1 MFHSKSD
8 RTLSNSSIESQPGEF
23 DAFISYETSINDE
36 IQRLSSM
43 LKDGLNLNVFL
54 TLPDID
60 MSMSKM
66 YKKLMRKLMQ
76 SKMFICCVTKNY
88 VISAKCKDELI
99 IAYTS
104 MIPVLVILFEEVQYK
119 ELEFINNMSKD
130 FEKIHAYHFYNSKGP
145 WHKPF
150 MNQIT
155 IFMELITG
163 RQLGNNDINNLLLNR
178 NANIDIIN
186 VENEINIYNEDLPVE
201 DTVDSSIINFE
212 KPSQSIDDINYEKIF
227 LNPSILKLTY
237 NNSLVQ
243 FAFGFNRIVFLE
255 SRDRFLITSSY
266 FKSVISIDKSGRWIE
281 KRNPCGLMKQ
291 PFAICLDKLNNIYIG
306 DNQLKCIFVFN
317 QFFKHLN
324 TIGEIHNGIYDM
336 VIDDYKGILYAT
348 ILYDSIVIAIDIKK
362 SVVVNTIH
370 VSAPLFVSLLNTSII
385 ILNINDTIYI
395 VNEKTF
401 KVRFKFQINKTNNLC
416 ALYTLRERNV
426 IFLIGNEIL
435 KDMKKSKNVYL
446 CVIKLENNR
455 TPCTRK
461 IYLEAEH
468 VNDMV
473 LTKNLLTCV
482 SDTHVAVFN
491 YKDIEGLLKWSV

>member
-1 MFHSKSD
+1 MFDKL
-8 RTLSNSSIESQPGEF
+8 LSNEIKINEF
-23 DAFISYETSINDE
+23 DAFLSYENSINDN
-36 IQRLSSM
+36 INSLSSI
-43 LKDGLNLNVFL
+43 LKEDLSLNVIL
-54 TLPDID
+54 TLSDIGF
-60 MSMSKM
+60 SMSKE
-66 YKKLMRKLMQ
+66 YKKSIRKLLQ
-76 SKMFICCVTKNY
+76 SKMFICCVDKSY

-104 MIPVLVILFEEVQYK
+104 MIPVLVILFQEMQFK
-119 ELEFINNMSKD
+119 ELEFINNMAKD
-130 FEKIHAYHFYNSKGP
+130 YEKIYAYKYFHAKDP
-145 WHKPF
+145 WHGPLISIIASSIEKIIGG
-150 MNQIT
+150 NLKIT
-155 IFMELITG
+155 KLIDSNTD
-163 RQLGNNDINNLLLNR
+163 NKNHHEYP
-178 NANIDIIN
+178 
-186 VENEINIYNEDLPVE
+186 ENENFIGE
-201 DTVDSSIINFE
+201 DTASSIINCE
-212 KPSQSIDDINYEKIF
+212 RTSTTSKDDIKYERIF
-227 LNPSILKLTY
+227 LNPNIVKLFH